1 METDAS
7 GYALGVVIAQQHKDG
22 IHPIAFHSRSLLDA
36 EKNYDAHDKEMLGV
50 IYGLEMGRK
59 FFLGTQELVWIRTN
73 HKNLQYFR
81 ESQKLTSR
89 QARWI
94 TLMQDYNYV
103 FEYISGETNVVADLL
118 SRWPDL
124 NEGVSAKKQIML
136 PNSLFHIYK
145 ISPCTD
151 DNNSLLI
158 QKIFLKDDTTLQ
170 QQAL

>member
-1 METDAS
+1 
-7 GYALGVVIAQQHKDG
+7 
-22 IHPIAFHSRSLLDA
+22 
-36 EKNYDAHDKEMLGV
+36 MLGV
-50 IYGLEMGRK
+50 IYGLKMGRK
-59 FFLGTQELVWIRTN
+59 FFLGTQKPVQIWTN
-73 HKNLQYFR
+73 HKNLQNFR
-81 ESQKLTSR
+81 ELQKLTGR
-89 QARWI
+89 QARWV

-103 FEYISGETNVVADLL
+103 FKYIPRETNIVADLL
-118 SRWPDL
+118 SQWQDL
-124 NEGVSAKKQIML
+124 NEGVSAEKQIML